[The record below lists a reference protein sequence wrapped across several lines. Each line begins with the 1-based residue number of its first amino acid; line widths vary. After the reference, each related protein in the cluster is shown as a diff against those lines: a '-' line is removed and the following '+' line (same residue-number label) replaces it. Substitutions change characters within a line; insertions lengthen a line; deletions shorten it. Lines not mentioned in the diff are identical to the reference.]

1 MDGFRLAY
9 RCFSAFLYDVLL
21 PVLRMATG
29 RARVIYLRISGLM
42 GLGSESQN
50 LSGLSLG
57 LVFTR
62 TYLMDNRFE

>member
-1 MDGFRLAY
+1 MDFVLHTVASLPFFMMFRY
-9 RCFSAFLYDVLL
+9 LYLG
-21 PVLRMATG
+21 MATE
-29 RARVIYLRISGLM
+29 RARVTYLRISGLT
-42 GLGSESQN
+42 GLGSESRN